1 MSNSGGHRPA
11 RRTLSGTLGS
21 APTTGAPPSR
31 SGTSRTGWGSRAAPT
46 ATLVLTLLALLG
58 SAAAGALAGPTPA
71 FAAGSGY
78 TPTST
83 PTTGGTASGLA
94 GTVVTS
100 TTVQP
105 SGGTASGTVGSS
117 TITATVPP
125 GTFTGAVQVVMTNAA
140 GAYRPPGAAASP
152 VVVFGIGIYV
162 NGSKVTGTF
171 PAVTVT
177 ITSPAIT
184 LGSTVYLVTASGL
197 QSATGAA
204 VRAGSA
210 SFSITSDPVIE
221 VTDPVGTAG
230 ATASGTTGGTS
241 SGTAVAGATSVQTG
255 QPFLLEE
262 LAAVALLAFGA
273 LILVAL
279 RLRRTT

>member
-11 RRTLSGTLGS
+11 RRTLSGTRGS

-31 SGTSRTGWGSRAAPT
+31 SGTSRTGRGSRAAPT

-83 PTTGGTASGLA
+83 PTT
-94 GTVVTS
+94 
-100 TTVQP
+100 
-105 SGGTASGTVGSS
+105 GGTASGTVGSS

-279 RLRRTT
+279 RLRRRTT